1 MARLSSGG
9 RGFAVYADAMDSGRP
24 VELFSAES
32 QRDRLVMAGGINLLD
47 ETKQALVQAKSTL
60 PFFAE
65 MYNISADLRDHIM
78 VPVVIMPTELP
89 NRNVVGFPYD
99 QLVKANPDMGCLAY
113 QTWVNKPTFVDH
125 CFPAD
130 APIRVKGGERSLSDI
145 KIGDKVW
152 THKNRYQKVS
162 KLYDNGKKWLTKVEC
177 NGLLEPLFGTE
188 NHPLW
193 VVDRRQ
199 FYDKAEVH
207 KNNYLVK
214 KFKENLEWDDLKP
227 HFRPIS
233 DCYVGDYLVAPILIG
248 GDISV
253 DPDLAFITGIYMA
266 EGSFGKYRD
275 QPASVFLTINI
286 AEKVLRERITSALNN
301 MGLPYTISF
310 HKINNT
316 CNIIVRDRDFANS
329 MKRICGEYSH
339 KKNMRKEL
347 RQWDAESL
355 KWFLGGYISG
365 DGCVSNWGNHH
376 KMRCRTVSR
385 KLAIDI
391 WQALARVGVE
401 ASICKDGKVNEFK
414 YYCSRYNTMRTM
426 RQKASYAVGAMD
438 WTAHILNAY
447 ITGKPVMQPSTRER
461 SQHKTLVK
469 GDYILLPIRN
479 VTAKARFENVYNIE
493 VEEDNSYVA
502 YNLAVHN
509 CNSDYTKAKGIILA
523 TAMRKIP
530 GSGGDLYKIINL
542 CTFDRSRDPVLG
554 NQILTG
560 ERRSYSMGA
569 WTSGFACAQCNA
581 LHPSVACAHI
591 DMKKPKLSTYMDREG
606 RQQLT
611 YLRAQNPV
619 GFETSSVTVPA
630 YTSATTDNHFKW
642 ED

>member
-125 CFPAD
+125 
-130 APIRVKGGERSLSDI
+130 V
-145 KIGDKVW
+145 
-152 THKNRYQKVS
+152 
-162 KLYDNGKKWLTKVEC
+162 
-177 NGLLEPLFGTE
+177 
-188 NHPLW
+188 
-193 VVDRRQ
+193 
-199 FYDKAEVH
+199 
-207 KNNYLVK
+207 
-214 KFKENLEWDDLKP
+214 
-227 HFRPIS
+227 
-233 DCYVGDYLVAPILIG
+233 
-248 GDISV
+248 
-253 DPDLAFITGIYMA
+253 
-266 EGSFGKYRD
+266 
-275 QPASVFLTINI
+275 
-286 AEKVLRERITSALNN
+286 
-301 MGLPYTISF
+301 
-310 HKINNT
+310 
-316 CNIIVRDRDFANS
+316 
-329 MKRICGEYSH
+329 
-339 KKNMRKEL
+339 
-347 RQWDAESL
+347 
-355 KWFLGGYISG
+355 
-365 DGCVSNWGNHH
+365 
-376 KMRCRTVSR
+376 
-385 KLAIDI
+385 
-391 WQALARVGVE
+391 
-401 ASICKDGKVNEFK
+401 
-414 YYCSRYNTMRTM
+414 
-426 RQKASYAVGAMD
+426 
-438 WTAHILNAY
+438 
-447 ITGKPVMQPSTRER
+447 
-461 SQHKTLVK
+461 
-469 GDYILLPIRN
+469 
-479 VTAKARFENVYNIE
+479 
-493 VEEDNSYVA
+493 
-502 YNLAVHN
+502 
-509 CNSDYTKAKGIILA
+509 NSDYTKAKGIILA

-630 YTSATTDNHFKW
+630 YVSATTDHIMRW